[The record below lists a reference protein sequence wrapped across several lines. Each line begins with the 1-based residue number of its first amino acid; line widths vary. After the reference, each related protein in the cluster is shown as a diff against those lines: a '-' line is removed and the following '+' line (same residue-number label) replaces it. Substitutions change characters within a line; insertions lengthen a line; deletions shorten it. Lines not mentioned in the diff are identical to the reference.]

1 MRKMLIDVREKK
13 NFLTWMVNH
22 VSFSRREVF
31 WILNYLANHEAILSN
46 VHFVEGANQ
55 ANRGLQISDLSFDG
69 EPMKLFLEGKEF
81 TDTDQIFHEI
91 RLNWKRP
98 LYVECLFENA
108 WQTREYL
115 MILEDNPFAS
125 WDDSISEEDAEL
137 IEHYFKEK
145 EQEARLKML
154 YAQIDQ
160 ALEKKD
166 KDAFLALSD
175 EVNRLILKNSSEM
188 SEHTREHP

>member
-1 MRKMLIDVREKK
+1 MLIDVREKK

-175 EVNRLILKNSSEM
+175 EVNRRILKNSSEM
-188 SEHTREHP
+188 SEQTRERP